1 MLCLRSGK
9 QTQEA
14 MLHFYKIICSLQLR
28 TPIGLE
34 MQDLSSRVVQQA
46 ENFSACFERTRADC
60 CRFTHRQWLAQTP
73 EHIHLFQGD
82 LC

>member
-14 MLHFYKIICSLQLR
+14 MLHFYKILCSSQFR

-34 MQDLSSRVVQQA
+34 RQDLPSIAAAVQQA
-46 ENFSACFERTRADC
+46 ENSSASLKRTRAAC
-60 CRFTHRQWLAQTP
+60 YRVTHRQWLAQIP
-73 EHIHLFQGD
+73 EHIHLS
-82 LC
+82 